1 MKKIITICALL
12 LTLGTLLV
20 GCTPEKQEPE
30 NTENKQSGSPAIN
43 YEIPDEVEKIYDKNN
58 NRGGRYHYYNAL

>member
-43 YEIPDEVEKIYDKNN
+43 YEIPDEVEKI
-58 NRGGRYHYYNAL
+58 

>member
-12 LTLGTLLV
+12 LTLGTLLM

-30 NTENKQSGSPAIN
+30 NTENKQSGSSAIN
-43 YEIPDEVEKIYDKNN
+43 YEIPDEVEDYDFEFVPGN
-58 NRGGRYHYYNAL
+58 

>member
-20 GCTPEKQEPE
+20 GGTPEKQEPE

-43 YEIPDEVEKIYDKNN
+43 YEIPDEVEDYDFDFEFVPEN
-58 NRGGRYHYYNAL
+58 